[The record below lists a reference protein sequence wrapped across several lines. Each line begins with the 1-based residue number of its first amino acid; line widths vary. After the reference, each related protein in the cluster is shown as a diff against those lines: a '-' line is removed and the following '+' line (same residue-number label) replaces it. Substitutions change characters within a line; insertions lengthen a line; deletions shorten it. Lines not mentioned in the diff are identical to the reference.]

1 MKINIQQGNEE
12 INSIGGISLV
22 GVLLKELKNLKNINK
37 MSSLKTKKGIIN
49 HEEIL
54 KIFIGLFSIGKS
66 DYADIEPLRN
76 DAFFQDSL
84 GLKAV
89 PSEST
94 LRQRGDELAE
104 KPEVSKSV
112 LGCNIEL
119 LKKVSDFG
127 QEETAYAEYVPIDV
141 DVSPQDNSGSKK
153 EGVSRTYKKHDGY
166 APILAYLGTHGY
178 MLNCEQRPGSQHSN
192 NGAGEFLGECFDAV
206 DELGL
211 KNTVTRLDSAH
222 DDDEIVKL
230 HQDRGRHFIIK
241 RNLRKESPEQ
251 WLAMARR
258 VGVRHSPREGKNIFT
273 GVVSHITPAGRKD
286 LSPVFAVFEV
296 TERTVDKNEQTLL
309 LPEIEVNTFWTDLPE
324 MPETVIELYRNHGT
338 SEQFHSELK
347 TDLDIERMPSGKFA
361 TNALL
366 LRLGMLAFNILRII
380 GQTAL
385 KLKSFLPRRFNVQRR
400 RLRSVMQDL
409 IYIACKR
416 VRHAG
421 SIILKF
427 GRHCPWFRIFQQL
440 HIQFC

>member
-1 MKINIQQGNEE
+1 MRVKVKQGREE

-22 GVLLKELKNLKNINK
+22 GGLLKGLKNLKDVNK
-37 MSSLKTKKGIIN
+37 MSLGNIKSGYIS
-49 HEEIL
+49 HEGIL
-54 KIFIGLFSIGKS
+54 KSFIGIFSMGKT
-66 DYADIEPLRN
+66 DYADIEPFRK
-76 DAFFQDSL
+76 DAFFRDSL
-84 GLKAV
+84 ELKAV

-94 LRQRGDELAE
+94 LRQRGDELALH
-104 KPEVSKSV
+104 PEVSSSV
-112 LGCNIEL
+112 FNSNIEL

-127 QEETAYAEYVPIDV
+127 LEKTPYAEYIPFDV

-153 EGVSRTYKKHDGY
+153 EGVSWTYKNHDGY

-192 NGAGEFLGECFDAV
+192 KGAAEFLEECFDAI

-211 KNTVTRLDSAH
+211 KNTVSRLDSAH
-222 DDDEIVKL
+222 DDDDIIKL
-230 HQDRGRHFIIK
+230 HQDRGKHFIIK
-241 RNLRKESPEQ
+241 RNLRKESLEQ

-258 VGVRHSPREGKNIFT
+258 VGDCHSPREGKNIFT
-273 GVVSHITPAGRKD
+273 GVVSHLAPAGRED
-286 LSPVFAVFEV
+286 LKPVFAVFEV
-296 TERTVDKNEQTLL
+296 TERTIDRDGQILL

-324 MPETVIELYRNHGT
+324 KPETVIKLYHNHGT

-347 TDLDIERMPSGKFA
+347 TDLDLERMPSGKFA

-380 GQTAL
+380 GQTGL
-385 KLKSFLPRRFNVQRR
+385 KLKDLLPRKFNVQRR

-409 IYIACKR
+409 VYIACKR

-427 GRHCPWFRIFQQL
+427 GRHCPWFRVFQQL
-440 HIQFC
+440 HLEFC